1 MSKEYDN
8 TNRGAS
14 FINNRKDKPTQPDL
28 TGKINIEGVEYRI
41 STWKQ
46 ESPKA
51 GKYLSHAV
59 SRIEDQPTV
68 VEQALQEEE
77 PF

>member
-14 FINNRKDKPTQPDL
+14 FINDRKEKPTQPDL

-41 STWKQ
+41 STWRQ
-46 ESPKA
+46 ESAKV

-59 SRIEDQPTV
+59 SRVEDQKAPST
-68 VEQALQEEE
+68 ETLDEEE

>member
-14 FINNRKDKPTQPDL
+14 FINNRKDKETQPDL

-41 STWKQ
+41 STWRK
-46 ESPKA
+46 ESPKV

-59 SRIEDQPTV
+59 SRVEDQKAPST
-68 VEQALQEEE
+68 EALDEEV

>member
-1 MSKEYDN
+1 M
-8 TNRGAS
+8 TG
-14 FINNRKDKPTQPDL
+14 
-28 TGKINIEGVEYRI
+28 GKINIEGVEYRI

>member
-1 MSKEYDN
+1 MEKYDN

-14 FINNRKDKPTQPDL
+14 FINDRKEKPTQPDL
-28 TGKINIEGVEYRI
+28 TGTINIEGVEYRI
-41 STWKQ
+41 STWRQ
-46 ESPKA
+46 ESAKV

-59 SRIEDQPTV
+59 SRKEDQPAPAK
-68 VEQALQEEE
+68 EALSEEE